1 MAVPK
6 RVKEQAEEA
15 ERLQQ
20 RIIDKKSGKPD
31 EVEPEA
37 APAPTS
43 VEQPAND
50 WEKRFKGLQ
59 VTHGQAVEQ
68 IAELGDANKAL
79 QQDVAELKA
88 MIKKEPDPLPAVQET
103 PFTEAEVKEY
113 GQPFLD
119 MIGRVATAAAAPN
132 SIANELNEV
141 KTQLNGFVETQHQT
155 AEEAYYAT
163 LDKAMPEWESINK
176 DAAFKAWLAEL
187 MPLTKQQRQVF
198 LENAHKRHDA
208 EAVLEFFRA
217 WKGESGQSYTPRSQ
231 TTSGEFVEEVVDN
244 DIYRASD
251 IKRFYD
257 EKAKGMWKGRE
268 DEARQIELKIF
279 AAQNSG
285 RVR

>member
-1 MAVPK
+1 MAVPR

-20 RIIDKKSGKPD
+20 RVIDKKAGKPD
-31 EVEPEA
+31 LAEVEPPA
-37 APAPTS
+37 APANADPGS
-43 VEQPAND
+43 D

-68 IAELGDANKAL
+68 IAGLSDANKAL

-88 MIKKEPDPLPAVQET
+88 LIKAEPEPVVPAVQET
-103 PFTEAEVKEY
+103 AFTEAEVKEY

-119 MIGRVATAAAAPN
+119 MIGRVATAATAPGN
-132 SIANELNEV
+132 ITNELNEV
-141 KTQLNGFVETQHQT
+141 KDRLNGFVETQHQT
-155 AEEAYYAT
+155 AEEAYFAT

-176 DAAFKAWLAEL
+176 DEGFKAWLAEL

-198 LENAHKRHDA
+198 LEKAHKRHDA
-208 EAVLEFFRA
+208 DAVLEFFRA
-217 WKGESGQSYTPRSQ
+217 WKGESGQSYTPRSH

-244 DIYRASD
+244 DIYRGSD

-257 EKAKGMWKGRE
+257 EKARGAWKGRE
-268 DEARQIELKIF
+268 EEARQIELKIF
-279 AAQNSG
+279 KAQNEG